1 MVDGNQAVIEARED
15 GFLCAQNTLS
25 NHLTRNCCDHLP
37 CNASPVVPLLEEVRQ
52 VGDQVVL
59 QNLEQGVQGDAVPLP
74 EREVSSLHLLFF
86 VRRLRREK
94 GT

>member
-1 MVDGNQAVIEARED
+1 M
-15 GFLCAQNTLS
+15 
-25 NHLTRNCCDHLP
+25 
-37 CNASPVVPLLEEVRQ
+37 VPLLEEVRQ